1 MRLVL
6 RKMEYLSTGSRGI
19 APEVDVAALDAARD
33 LHDQADCDLVDFL
46 HFVIGLHK
54 ELGIEI
60 PDADVAK
67 FTTWNG
73 CVRYLLSKASKT

>member
-1 MRLVL
+1 MPIC
-6 RKMEYLSTGSRGI
+6 SNGT

-60 PDADVAK
+60 LDADVAE
-67 FTTWNG
+67 FIMWNG
-73 CVRYLLSKASKT
+73 CVRYLPSKAGKT